1 MAYRIIWSAAAI
13 ADLRDL
19 VRYIARD
26 NGDAARKFGDLIV
39 SKVESI
45 GAFPRIAK
53 MVPEYRVDSLREII
67 VSPYRIVFEID
78 DEAGTLTVLRIWH
91 GARESLEMPE
101 D

>member
-1 MAYRIIWSAAAI
+1 
-13 ADLRDL
+13 
-19 VRYIARD
+19 
-26 NGDAARKFGDLIV
+26 
-39 SKVESI
+39 
-45 GAFPRIAK
+45 